1 MCQAKPRRQREGLT
15 TQRTQ
20 LPKTRHM
27 CVHERV
33 RTHTLTHTPWEGS
46 TSFIGAFGF
55 RGHAIKTSCWERKR
69 LCVLGWGA
77 GMREQLQFLQDKGQA
92 RSVPPLP
99 WGTERRHTI
108 HTHTYQYSCLENP
121 MDRGAWQAT
130 VHRVAKSLTE
140 ATWHACVPAEL
151 SVPLSRSNRG
161 STRSNKG
168 KEGLFF

>member
-99 WGTERRHTI
+99 WGRKVRPKGLQLPQGLPDHRRTCNVSLEIIFARYTTGRVNYEMKRGKDTEDWR
-108 HTHTYQYSCLENP
+108 
-121 MDRGAWQAT
+121 
-130 VHRVAKSLTE
+130 
-140 ATWHACVPAEL
+140 
-151 SVPLSRSNRG
+151 
-161 STRSNKG
+161 
-168 KEGLFF
+168 